1 MFPLQNKKP
10 KSSRT
15 SKDDDIRQGECSF
28 KLYKRMEKGKV
39 RVKIEKKETGGS
51 DEKEGEVTA
60 DVVQP
65 AASANANS
73 PNGRLASETPPASSC
88 SKTPAASS
96 CSETPAAARQQ
107 QAEVSAR
114 IPVADNASTPDV
126 RLERRYAEVLREY
139 FFVCRFVNSNL
150 PLVFVHC
157 AADLWRNLP
166 QE

>member
-1 MFPLQNKKP
+1 
-10 KSSRT
+10 
-15 SKDDDIRQGECSF
+15 
-28 KLYKRMEKGKV
+28 MEKGKV

-65 AASANANS
+65 AAFANANS
-73 PNGRLASETPPASSC
+73 PNGRLASETPP
-88 SKTPAASS
+88 ASS

-126 RLERRYAEVLREY
+126 RLERRYAEVLPCASI
-139 FFVCRFVNSNL
+139 FLFVGS
-150 PLVFVHC
+150 
-157 AADLWRNLP
+157 
-166 QE
+166 